1 MSIKSRN
8 AASAEEAPG
17 EWARQ
22 EAEVWCNAAMSNTKE
37 KAVAMSNMNRLVNE
51 DIERAV
57 REAVMARFGADVT
70 GVEIRER
77 HDMEGEMQLLVE
89 VQFSA
94 ATAPQ
99 TVSSG
104 FFGLT
109 GLVRRAMGADLEGVF
124 PVIRP
129 VIRPVVHA

>member
-1 MSIKSRN
+1 M
-8 AASAEEAPG
+8 
-17 EWARQ
+17 
-22 EAEVWCNAAMSNTKE
+22 TTT
-37 KAVAMSNMNRLVNE
+37 NRLVNE
-51 DIERAV
+51 EIEKAV
-57 REAVMARFGADVT
+57 RQAVMDRFGTEVT

-94 ATAPQ
+94 ATASK

-109 GLVRRAMGADLEGVF
+109 GLVRRAMGSELEGVF

-129 VIRPVVHA
+129 VMQSVVHA